1 MPSHK
6 AFCDSR
12 NWFPRFKSLKIQN
25 IAYKTPIKR
34 KVEIPLC
41 FKALG
46 TYRSKLFL
54 SLLWHQNLQTLV
66 PDCFISWW
74 KTSYATRVFPRNLPV
89 RSRMVSLQSN
99 SHPGNKISACKYL
112 REGRTIQPR
121 LRDRV
126 VSSVKWISFRMF
138 LTSLNGAGMPSNF
151 FLEILSSH
159 PDLKAHIQKYFV
171 ELYNSIFHRILLV
184 TSLETNF
191 LFFCCYSYS
200 KQPYLRWK
208 KNKCNLWDST
218 RVPVGKNPIFK
229 PKWTWP

>member
-1 MPSHK
+1 MVDRKFLRRVNFFFKLTVKICNFFRRFLTQLMPSHK

-12 NWFPRFKSLKIQN
+12 YWFPRFKSLKIQN

-151 FLEILSSH
+151 FLRS
-159 PDLKAHIQKYFV
+159 
-171 ELYNSIFHRILLV
+171 
-184 TSLETNF
+184 F
-191 LFFCCYSYS
+191 LAT
-200 KQPYLRWK
+200 Q
-208 KNKCNLWDST
+208 T
-218 RVPVGKNPIFK
+218 
-229 PKWTWP
+229 